1 MKKYTQEKKKKPS
14 MTFIYFDCPGE
25 SLVVSS
31 SWCRPAKKVVEIGCR
46 RSFGRSEVA

>member
-1 MKKYTQEKKKKPS
+1 MKKYTQEKKKPS
-14 MTFIYFDCPGE
+14 MTFIFFDCPGE

-31 SWCRPAKKVVEIGCR
+31 SWCGPAKKAVEIGWR